1 MPTYKKWTEEER
13 RENIRR
19 KNANFVA
26 RNASKLTPE
35 EIQQRERQKEAK
47 AKADAG
53 EWVTKQGK
61 KIVVVEPKIEVTRA
75 TLIDMDDSEV
85 LEPFKRMERVN
96 WADE

>member
-1 MPTYKKWTEEER
+1 MSTYKKWTEEER

-26 RNASKLTPE
+26 RKASKLTFE
-35 EIQQRERQKEAK
+35 EIEKKEQQKEAK
-47 AKADAG
+47 ARANEG
-53 EWVTKQGK
+53 EWVTKKGK
-61 KIVVVEPKIEVTRA
+61 TLIVESKVETKKVV
-75 TLIDMDDSEV
+75 LIDMDESEV